1 MEMEKKIQKNFF
13 VHTRPAMVMR
23 CWFLRKYYYLYIFIF
38 CEKCFNLLRVKLV
51 YVKVVEPVVLEA
63 GAGVAIEDN
72 IMFKFEK
79 YISGLSLGFHLV
91 SLAIIALGR

>member
-1 MEMEKKIQKNFF
+1 
-13 VHTRPAMVMR
+13 MVMR

-72 IMFKFEK
+72 TMLKSEK
-79 YISGLSLGFHLV
+79 YTVFLNFLWEFTWCPL
-91 SLAIIALGR
+91 LLLR